1 MPDVASVPLKETAS
15 EWLYQPLASAAR
27 PGGPVAPGAVA
38 SYFSGRDAV
47 PVLPALSRHEPL
59 TVVPAVS
66 GPAYVAAGEH
76 ESRPEVPSLPVKP
89 TLSAWLYQ
97 PFASAPLDGVAVAD
111 GAVLSI
117 LNVLETVVTP
127 PSLSAVQVSCVPVV
141 FVVSVTVLQ
150 PDVERMIDSGSTT
163 VQLTVTLL
171 VYQPAFPK
179 VPETTG
185 VTTGGVGSPGTSGSP
200 GARGAR
206 SSAPTPRTIRAARRP
221 IGGSIRPRRTCC
233 FPAAGASSGEGRTPP
248 NRATRTS
255 GTPRVST
262 DSGAPCKSTF
272 AAVGSQDGW
281 AKHSGRDVLRESVGR
296 C

>member
-1 MPDVASVPLKETAS
+1 MPSLPWKVTVTAWLCQPFASG
-15 EWLYQPLASAAR
+15 AR
-27 PGGPVAPGAVA
+27 AEPVAPGAVA
-38 SYFSGRDAV
+38 SYFSASDAGAV
-47 PVLPALSRHEPL
+47 FPALSLHVPL

-66 GPAYVAAGEH
+66 GPAYVASGEQ
-76 ESRPEVPSLPVKP
+76 ESTPDVPSVPVKP
-89 TLSAWLYQ
+89 PWSAWLYQ
-97 PFASAPLDGVAVAD
+97 PFASTPRDGVAVAD
-111 GAVLSI
+111 GGVLSI
-117 LNVLETVVTP
+117 LNVFETVETP
-127 PSLSAVQVSCVPVV
+127 PSLSARQVSSVPVV

-233 FPAAGASSGEGRTPP
+233 FPAAGASSGKRRSART
-248 NRATRTS
+248 RATRTS

-262 DSGAPCKSTF
+262 DSGAPCRSTF